1 MWERTVYELVALRVW
16 QPWRGSK
23 WEAVDVTPRGCFG
36 SGRSQLVFL
45 GSFPLRLGDGG
56 LSSSEEGLQLYQLT
70 PQEKPRHLSPA
81 LPSFLP
87 CSSHAG
93 VSFPEI
99 SAPGGESSFSLS
111 QPHSSRLPRRYPNV
125 PRSDHGGLDFREDFG
140 REPRLPVKG
149 MEELGSGPLS
159 L

>member
-56 LSSSEEGLQLYQLT
+56 LSSSEEGFQLYQLT

-99 SAPGGESSFSLS
+99 SAPGGE
-111 QPHSSRLPRRYPNV
+111 V
-125 PRSDHGGLDFREDFG
+125 PSHCLNPIPPVCPGGIQMSPGVITEDLTLGRTLGGSPGSPLREWKNLEVDH
-140 REPRLPVKG
+140 
-149 MEELGSGPLS
+149 
-159 L
+159 